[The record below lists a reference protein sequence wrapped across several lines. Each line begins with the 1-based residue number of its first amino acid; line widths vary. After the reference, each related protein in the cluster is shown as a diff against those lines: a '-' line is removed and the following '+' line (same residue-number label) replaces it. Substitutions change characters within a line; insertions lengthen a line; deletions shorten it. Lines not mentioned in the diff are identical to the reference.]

1 MQAKTKAMLMKAKLA
16 TKKAADAKNKKA
28 KKPKRKARKAKKA
41 PKPAPAPPA
50 PAVIHAPVE
59 KDCAAGS
66 PADHL
71 MRAHKALGL
80 DAVAAAKLVAPM
92 PAKLDA
98 PKLDMPAPTRDPT
111 PIGARKPT
119 LSAAQMA
126 SEWDNAL
133 F

>member
-28 KKPKRKARKAKKA
+28 KKAKKPKRRARKAKKA

-59 KDCAAGS
+59 KDCASAS

-80 DAVAAAKLVAPM
+80 DAVAAAKLVAPTPM
-92 PAKLDA
+92 AAKLDA
-98 PKLDMPAPTRDPT
+98 PAPTRDPT
-111 PIGARKPT
+111 PMGVRRPT

-126 SEWDNAL
+126 SEWLVAV
-133 F
+133 